1 MNNIIMKIRRLV
13 NFIAN
18 DIWRIR
24 RSQLSSGK
32 SFLIKQMRVLILS
45 VKGFHEDK
53 CQLRASALTFY
64 TLISIVPVAAMAF
77 GIAKGF
83 GLEKV
88 LETQLRSKLTGQEE
102 IVASIIKFSHSLLE
116 KTQGGLVAGVGLII
130 LVWAVFKLL
139 GQIESS
145 LNDVWKIKEKRSI
158 SRMFG
163 DYLALMI
170 ICPVLLIL
178 SSSTTVFITT
188 QVNVILEKFTIL
200 GSFSAFIFFLL
211 KLLPYVLMWLLFTF
225 LYIFMPN
232 TKVRFASGLV
242 AGIIAGTIFQ
252 ILQWSYITF
261 QIGVVH
267 YNTIYGSFAALPL
280 FLVWLQL
287 SWTIVLYGAEIS
299 VAYQNADIYEF
310 EPDFLQASHR
320 LRKTLS
326 LLVTSRLIKNFV
338 RGEKPLTAL
347 EISDQLEIPIRFVN
361 EILFDLVK
369 SQILSVA
376 EIEGKGRRGYQPAID
391 VGSLTI
397 QYVID
402 ALETKGLNSLS
413 VADHDGL
420 QSLAESMDAFRRKIE
435 TLPENKFLKDI

>member
-211 KLLPYVLMWLLFTF
+211 KLLPYMLMWLLFTF

-232 TKVRFASGLV
+232 TKVRFASGLI
-242 AGIIAGTIFQ
+242 AGTIAGTIFQ
-252 ILQWSYITF
+252 IVQWAYITF

-420 QSLAESMDAFRRKIE
+420 QSLAESMDAFCRKIE

>member
-1 MNNIIMKIRRLV
+1 MKIRRLV